1 MEKTGRAELS
11 VSAGFSAWDRRRW
24 LVLVASCLVNLCIGS
39 LYAWSVFASPMS
51 AYLTEV
57 NGFDVGS
64 LAIVFSVANA
74 VGPVTMISGGLVNDR
89 LGPRWV
95 VLGGGVLFGA
105 GMIGAGFST
114 SVAMLVATYG
124 VGCGLAMGLVYGAV
138 VSNAVKFFPD
148 KSGLVGGIVTA
159 SYGISS
165 VIVPVAAN
173 ALIGAFDVTW
183 AFKILGAAMLAVIA
197 IASLAIARC
206 PAGYA
211 PQGWSAAESAS
222 AGGVPRDKDWRG
234 MLADPVFYAMMA
246 MLCCG
251 AFSGLMV
258 TSQASAIAQALTA
271 MTAAEA
277 ALAVSALALANTAG
291 RIVSGLASDKL
302 GCVGTLRLVFAI
314 LAAAMAALALS
325 GPQATPLFL
334 AGLMLTGFCFGS
346 VMGIYPGFTA
356 RQFGAAHNSVNYGIM
371 FVGFALAGVLGPVIM
386 NAIYGGTG
394 SYVPAFLVAAA
405 LAIGGIGLTFL
416 YRALADGKTPRAP
429 QWSRS
434 RVTVGPKAKAEL
446 E

>member
-1 MEKTGRAELS
+1 MENASRAS
-11 VSAGFSAWDRRRW
+11 RFADVGDSWDKRRW

-64 LAIVFSVANA
+64 LAIVFSVANS
-74 VGPVTMISGGLVNDR
+74 VGPITMISGGLVNDR
-89 LGPRWV
+89 VGPRWI
-95 VLGGGVLFGA
+95 VLGGGLLFGA

-124 VGCGLAMGLVYGAV
+124 LGCGLAMGLVYGAV

-165 VIVPVAAN
+165 VIVPIAAN
-173 ALIGAFDVTW
+173 ALIGAFDVAQ
-183 AFKILGAAMLAVIA
+183 AFRILGVIMLVIIAAS
-197 IASLAIARC
+197 SLAIARC
-206 PAGYA
+206 PVGYA
-211 PQGWSAAESAS
+211 PRGWSRAESGAASAEAAEK
-222 AGGVPRDKDWRG
+222 GWRG
-234 MLADPVFYAMMA
+234 MLADPVFYVMMA

-258 TSQASAIAQALTA
+258 TSQASAIAQGLTA

-291 RIVSGLASDKL
+291 RIVSGLLSDKL
-302 GCVGTLRLVFAI
+302 GCVRTLRLVFAV
-314 LAAAMAALALS
+314 LAGAMVALALS
-325 GPQATPLFL
+325 GPAATALFL
-334 AGLMLTGFCFGS
+334 VGLMLTGFCFGS

-356 RQFGAAHNSVNYGIM
+356 RQFGSAHNSVNYGIM
-371 FVGFALAGVLGPVIM
+371 FVGFALAGLLGPIIM
-386 NAIYGGTG
+386 NAIRGVSG
-394 SYVPAFLVAAA
+394 SYVPAFLVAGA
-405 LAIGGIGLTFL
+405 LAAAGIGLTFL
-416 YRALADGKTPRAP
+416 YRALAEGGASCASRPRRHRAAM
-429 QWSRS
+429 R
-434 RVTVGPKAKAEL
+434 PKVRAES